1 MLDFLK
7 EVDRNKIPENVDN
20 SKIKGVKVFRVST
33 GSGYGE
39 KMKQNSD
46 GTFEETYTLN
56 EKDVAV
62 SARRAWEEAKSR

>member
-7 EVDRNKIPENVDN
+7 EVDRDKIPENVDN
-20 SKIKGVKVFRVST
+20 NKIKDVKVFRVST

-39 KMKQNSD
+39 QMKKNSD

-56 EKDVAV
+56 DKDVEV
-62 SARRAWEEAKSR
+62 SAKRAWQEARNR